1 LNPKFLLVKSP
12 CWSGHHVC
20 FEIAI
25 FGWFFF
31 VTTAATPY
39 LDGSPHEAMACYW
52 SPSLEKG
59 AAGRVDPLVVPLG
72 YPLGLL
78 LLVRYYL
85 KQHN

>member
-1 LNPKFLLVKSP
+1 MFALKSQF
-12 CWSGHHVC
+12 SVG
-20 FEIAI
+20 
-25 FGWFFF
+25 FFF